1 MEGNGVDAPRL
12 SAARLEFQ
20 SNGAHQ
26 LLNENPREEV
36 TVPKS
41 SMLSAPEQHGDGD
54 VVQDIYALGAAAQV
68 LRDCSAAGAQEAA
81 PMGRDTPIER
91 IVRWTDSRK
100 AVAPLLR
107 RLDDLSP
114 HVLSQQSVHRTRPD
128 VDCCLT

>member
-12 SAARLEFQ
+12 SAARMEFQ

-36 TVPKS
+36 AVPKS
-41 SMLSAPEQHGDGD
+41 SMLSAPEQHGHGD
-54 VVQDIYALGAAAQV
+54 VVQDIHALGAAAQV

-81 PMGRDTPIER
+81 PMGRDPPIER

-107 RLDDLSP
+107 RLDDLSS
-114 HVLSQQSVHRTRPD
+114 HVLSQPPVHRTRPD